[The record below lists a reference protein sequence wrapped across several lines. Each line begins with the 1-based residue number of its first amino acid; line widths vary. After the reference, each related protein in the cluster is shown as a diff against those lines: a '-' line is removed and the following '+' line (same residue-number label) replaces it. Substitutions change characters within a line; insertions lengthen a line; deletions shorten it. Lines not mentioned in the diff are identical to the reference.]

1 VEAAARALPDDTPI
15 KEPFVRSL
23 QAADATIVHEHI
35 MNRLPA
41 LLDPNA
47 TPAVKQRITQLG
59 LDTAS
64 GTERFVEQLKTMSKP
79 DRDSLLQ
86 LAEQAANPQAAPAAK
101 AGNPIVEAN
110 QTRVTK
116 ELGDPVKAEQWLS
129 KLGPG
134 EQLLLY
140 GGLSTAAVGLLGH
153 LFTEEGGVWPWLL
166 TILGLGAAVGGAA
179 AGGAFGKL
187 PQQGIRNLMATIRG
201 KTAPAAAP

>member
-1 VEAAARALPDDTPI
+1 
-15 KEPFVRSL
+15 
-23 QAADATIVHEHI
+23 

-41 LLDPNA
+41 LLGPSA
-47 TPAVKQRITQLG
+47 TPAVKQRIMQLG
-59 LDTAS
+59 LDAAG
-64 GTERFVEQLKTMSKP
+64 GTERFVEQMKTMPKAE
-79 DRDSLLQ
+79 RDSLLR
-86 LAEQAANPQAAPAAK
+86 LAEQAAGSQPAAK
-101 AGNPIVEAN
+101 ATNPIVTAN
-110 QTRVTK
+110 QERVTK
-116 ELGDPVKAEQWLS
+116 EMGGDPAKAEQWLS
-129 KLGPG
+129 KMGPG